1 MVIVAHICSL
11 LVDMGI
17 MGPEVDLFWDD
28 TFSCMYA
35 SDFLQQLHMY
45 HIVVCSFGEEVIKSR
60 AQTGPY
66 GQEHTLW

>member
-1 MVIVAHICSL
+1 
-11 LVDMGI
+11 

-35 SDFLQQLHMY
+35 SDFLQQITHVP
-45 HIVVCSFGEEVIKSR
+45 IVLCSFGEEVIESL
-60 AQTGPY
+60 AQTGSY